1 MICPVRGKL
10 GIMCPS
16 AEKLWEKMTGNLP
29 ITLTSLVPAI
39 LRKCQFLFCVCVFL
53 VARMD
58 TTSGILIVLCLK
70 SRISKDQDW
79 LTDLITL
86 DMFNWTLIC
95 WEDTTIGEEGVWSME
110 VQNTLFYGYYYCKE
124 WREQHLICVE
134 IAISCN
140 SCIYWVYGRRLLNQ
154 LLET

>member
-1 MICPVRGKL
+1 MF
-10 GIMCPS
+10 
-16 AEKLWEKMTGNLP
+16 A
-29 ITLTSLVPAI
+29 
-39 LRKCQFLFCVCVFL
+39 FL

-95 WEDTTIGEEGVWSME
+95 WEDTTIGKKGFDRWKFKIPYFMII
-110 VQNTLFYGYYYCKE
+110 T
-124 WREQHLICVE
+124 
-134 IAISCN
+134 IAKNDENNI
-140 SCIYWVYGRRLLNQ
+140 
-154 LLET
+154 

>member
-1 MICPVRGKL
+1 MPCPGQARDNVPECRKALRENDGKSSNHSNFACACNFEE
-10 GIMCPS
+10 M
-16 AEKLWEKMTGNLP
+16 P
-29 ITLTSLVPAI
+29 IFVLC
-39 LRKCQFLFCVCVFL
+39 LRFL

>member
-1 MICPVRGKL
+1 
-10 GIMCPS
+10 MC
-16 AEKLWEKMTGNLP
+16 LQFWGN
-29 ITLTSLVPAI
+29 AN
-39 LRKCQFLFCVCVFL
+39 FCFVFAFL

-154 LLET
+154 LLETKWSVGTKFCKNLTSYNGGICNIDVAIVWWR